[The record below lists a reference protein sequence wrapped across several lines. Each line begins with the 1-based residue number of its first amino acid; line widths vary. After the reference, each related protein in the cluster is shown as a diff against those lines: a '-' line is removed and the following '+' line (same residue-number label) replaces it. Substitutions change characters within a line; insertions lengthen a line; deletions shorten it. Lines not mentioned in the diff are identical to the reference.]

1 MRPPLAQVAGKR
13 PVGNQKG
20 STQGSNS
27 RYNPVIRRSDDQRRP
42 KACPPEGHLCVTS
55 HPDLSSDLPRSLQ
68 LGPSAFPSQRVCGP
82 LALNE
87 KYAMPE
93 TVIDVSL
100 ENLKSIA
107 WLETSWKEL
116 EARVTHS
123 FFLSWLWIGTWL
135 RHIPDGAQPH
145 VLVARRQARSLAWR
159 LFAGGER
166 GVSGGMR
173 GHVGCSMKQENFVS
187 TDCSSN
193 TIIYLQSNPMPSY
206 RQVSMR

>member
-1 MRPPLAQVAGKR
+1 M
-13 PVGNQKG
+13 
-20 STQGSNS
+20 
-27 RYNPVIRRSDDQRRP
+27 
-42 KACPPEGHLCVTS
+42 TS
-55 HPDLSSDLPRSLQ
+55 HPDFSSDLPRSLQ
-68 LGPSAFPSQRVCGP
+68 LGPSGFPSQRVCGP

-145 VLVARRQARSLAWR
+145 VLVARSSSKIVGLAIICRRRAWSLGRHARARWLLNETGELRFDR
-159 LFAGGER
+159 LFIEY
-166 GVSGGMR
+166 
-173 GHVGCSMKQENFVS
+173 N
-187 TDCSSN
+187 
-193 TIIYLQSNPMPSY
+193 IYLQSNPMPSY
-206 RQVSMR
+206 RQVSVTSRLHRIS